1 MKEQRKYVW
10 KIKYKSGN
18 GDYIEVSVIASGFE
32 ALAKWLY
39 RRIWVNNVIT
49 ISLDKEILEL
59 VDEDS
64 DILQLDNN

>member
-1 MKEQRKYVW
+1 VKEQRKYVW
-10 KIKYKSGN
+10 KIGYKGGN
-18 GDYIEVSVIASGFE
+18 GEYVEVSVIASGFE

-39 RRIWVNNVIT
+39 RRIWVNKVIT